1 MPNRTQNIATFGAA
15 FILLAAGSLAS
26 CLASFKSRDSSQWVS
41 HTNEV
46 LAKAESVLSEVKDA
60 ETGQRGFLL
69 TQKTR
74 YLQPYYDSVRQA
86 SRELQDL
93 QSLTRDNPRQQAR
106 IQQLQ
111 PLISA
116 KFLELK
122 QTVDLNR
129 AQGLT
134 AALAVVQTDQGQA
147 LMDQIRAVTHSI
159 QQEEIAL
166 LHQRIQ
172 QANQDATAATASI
185 VLLSVS
191 SIGLVGTGLRRTSHY
206 ITTLKQLE
214 TRLRTFN
221 QELDEQVE
229 SQTQK
234 LLDTN
239 TELRA
244 KIQERQQINI
254 ALNERN
260 EQFYSTFNQA
270 AVGIAHVSPAGRWLQ
285 VNDKLCK
292 IVGYRRDELLQ
303 KTFQD
308 LTYPDDL
315 NTDLNYVQQML
326 ANKIQTYSIE
336 KRYIRKDGSL
346 IWVNLTVSLVRTD
359 HGVPKYFISV
369 IEDISQRKRAE
380 EEIQQLNVTLEQRVI
395 RRTAELTDANQELQ
409 AFTST
414 ISHDLR
420 SPLTT
425 MKGLAQAL
433 LEDYSQDLNEEGQ
446 TYTQLIWDSAQRL
459 DALTQDLLN
468 YSRLSQSEVALRPV
482 NLDQL
487 IRQILLQMQLELQ
500 TSQAQ
505 VKVDFPL
512 PEVIAHSTLL
522 TQVITNLLAN
532 AIKFVAPNV
541 QPNLHIWSEEKED
554 WVRVWIADNGIGIKP
569 EAQEQIFG
577 IFERLHSAETYP
589 GTGMG
594 LAIVRRGVERMEG
607 RVGVESQPGKGSQF
621 WLELKR
627 ANSS

>member
-1 MPNRTQNIATFGAA
+1 M
-15 FILLAAGSLAS
+15 
-26 CLASFKSRDSSQWVS
+26 
-41 HTNEV
+41 
-46 LAKAESVLSEVKDA
+46 AKAESVLSEVKDA